1 MNGKYK
7 MVVYADG
14 RVLFRRKFRGGWIA
28 MQRLQFSSGRGVAFA
43 VSSQRTPQM
52 IEYYETSESR
62 RKGKDES

>member
-1 MNGKYK
+1 

-14 RVLFRRKFRGGWIA
+14 RVLFRRKFREGWIA

-52 IEYYETSESR
+52 IEYYETGEGDRQGSDKS
-62 RKGKDES
+62 

>member
-1 MNGKYK
+1 

-14 RVLFRRKFRGGWIA
+14 RVLFRRKFREGWIA

-43 VSSQRTPQM
+43 VGSQRTPQM

-62 RKGKDES
+62 RKGKDESRT